1 MPLRLIRLALIVA
14 AGALVYDAARPP
26 ARQVS
31 ARAAIAGIH
40 LYQRTIS
47 PVLAGGAA
55 MCRFTPTCSR
65 YAETV
70 IARDGIVRGGW
81 SAVKRLARCGPWTP
95 AGTKDEP

>member
-1 MPLRLIRLALIVA
+1 LARLPRVALIVA
-14 AGALVYDAARPP
+14 ACALVYDAARPP

-31 ARAAIAGIH
+31 ARVAIAGIH
-40 LYQRTIS
+40 FYQRTIS
-47 PVLAGGAA
+47 PALAGGGA

-70 IARDGIVRGGW
+70 IARDGIVRGAW

-95 AGTKDEP
+95 VGTKDLP